1 MKTSGS
7 EKLELKIS
15 SSHEFENGT
24 VLARVRLGSYASLLA
39 LIPICGMVFFVLGMG
54 ELGVGGIS
62 VLSLWT
68 LFWLSVLVFGV
79 FDHGILSMG
88 PDGVVWTSGVG
99 WLSMKTRVQVDAW
112 TWSRVVRLRGFC
124 SAVELVGRDG
134 QGHVVYESPFNGRAR
149 DSAKAE
155 ADCERIRQLLA
166 EKAHVSLTRIR
177 GDDER
182 TAAAA
187 IEAQGKITALRDDDG
202 RIVRI
207 IYRPRRYVR
216 GTIVHAVI
224 IVFFSLV
231 GWLVW
236 TKGDSPWLIAAC
248 VIPAILAVAPTIYD
262 VFGRREF
269 VIGAGTG
276 HYFNGVGR
284 IGVCRK
290 FSFDEK
296 TRVRKGESAYYYA
309 DHSVGHKDTTGT
321 RAMTRI
327 PEVQLLPA
335 GCATPT
341 RLCASDDEALI
352 DAFVRLLREAIQHKD
367 MHGA

>member
-1 MKTSGS
+1 MKKC
-7 EKLELKIS
+7 E
-15 SSHEFENGT
+15 T

-39 LIPICGMVFFVLGMG
+39 LIPIGFGMVFFVLGMG

-68 LFWLSVLVFGV
+68 LFWLSVLVFGA
-79 FDHGILSMG
+79 FDRGILSVE

-134 QGHVVYESPFNGRAR
+134 HGHVVYESPYNGSAR
-149 DSAKAE
+149 NSAKAE
-155 ADCERIRQLLA
+155 ADCERIRQMLA

-177 GDDER
+177 VDDER
-182 TAAAA
+182 SGASA
-187 IEAQGKITALRDDDG
+187 IEVQNKITVLRDDNG

-207 IYRPRRYVR
+207 TYRPKHFVR
-216 GTIVHAVI
+216 GTIVLAAVI
-224 IVFFSLV
+224 AFFALV

-248 VIPAILAVAPTIYD
+248 VVPAILSVAPTLYD
-262 VFGRREF
+262 FFGRREF
-269 VIGAGTG
+269 VIDAETG
-276 HYFNGVGR
+276 HYFNGVGK
-284 IGVCRK
+284 IGVSRK
-290 FSFDEK
+290 FSFDEA
-296 TRVRKGESAYYYA
+296 THVRKGESAYYCA
-309 DHSVGHKDTTGT
+309 DHSIGHKDTTGT

-327 PEVQLLPA
+327 PEVQLFHV

-352 DAFVRLLREAIQHKD
+352 DAFVRLLREAIQHQD
-367 MHGA
+367 MYGT

>member
-1 MKTSGS
+1 MKQC
-7 EKLELKIS
+7 EI
-15 SSHEFENGT
+15 

-39 LIPICGMVFFVLGMG
+39 LIPIGFGMVFFVLGMG

-68 LFWLSVLVFGV
+68 LFWVSVLVFGA
-79 FDHGILSMG
+79 FDRGILSVE

-134 QGHVVYESPFNGRAR
+134 QGHVVYESPYNGSAR
-149 DSAKAE
+149 NSAKAE
-155 ADCERIRQLLA
+155 ADCERIRQMLA
-166 EKAHVSLTRIR
+166 EKARVSLTRIR
-177 GDDER
+177 VDDEQ
-182 TAAAA
+182 TAASA
-187 IEAQGKITALRDDDG
+187 IEVQNKITVLRDDNG

-207 IYRPRRYVR
+207 TYRPKHFVR
-216 GTIVHAVI
+216 GTIVLAAVI
-224 IVFFSLV
+224 AFFALV

-248 VIPAILAVAPTIYD
+248 VVPAILSVAPTLYD
-262 VFGRREF
+262 FFGRREF
-269 VIGAGTG
+269 VIDAETG
-276 HYFNGVGR
+276 HYFNGVGK
-284 IGVCRK
+284 IGVSRK
-290 FSFDEK
+290 FSFDEA
-296 TRVRKGESAYYYA
+296 THVRKGESAYYCA
-309 DHSVGHKDTTGT
+309 DHSIGHKDTTGT

-327 PEVQLLPA
+327 PEVQLFHA

-341 RLCASDDEALI
+341 RLCTSDDEALI

-367 MHGA
+367 MYGA

>member
-1 MKTSGS
+1 MKQY
-7 EKLELKIS
+7 
-15 SSHEFENGT
+15 GT
-24 VLARVRLGSYASLLA
+24 VLACVRLGSYASLLA
-39 LIPICGMVFFVLGMG
+39 LIPIGFGTLFFVLGMG

-68 LFWLSVLVFGV
+68 LFWLSVLIFGV
-79 FDHGILSMG
+79 FDRGILSVG

-99 WLSMKTRVQVDAW
+99 GLSMKTRAQVNAW
-112 TWSRVVRLRGFC
+112 TWSRVVRLRGYRA
-124 SAVELVGRDG
+124 AVELVGRDG
-134 QGHVVYESPFNGRAR
+134 QGHVAYESPYNGSAR
-149 DSAKAE
+149 NSAKAE
-155 ADCERIRQLLA
+155 ADCERIRQMLA

-177 GDDER
+177 VDDEQ
-182 TAAAA
+182 TAASA
-187 IEAQGKITALRDDDG
+187 IEVQNKITVLRDDNG

-207 IYRPRRYVR
+207 TYRPKHFVR
-216 GTIVHAVI
+216 GTIVLAAVI
-224 IVFFSLV
+224 AFFALV

-236 TKGDSPWLIAAC
+236 TKGDSPWLIAAL
-248 VIPAILAVAPTIYD
+248 VIPAILAVAPTLYD
-262 VFGRREF
+262 FFGRREF

-276 HYFNGVGR
+276 HYFNGAGK

-290 FSFDEK
+290 FSFDKK

-327 PEVQLLPA
+327 PEVHLLSD

-341 RLCASDDEALI
+341 RLSASDDEALI
-352 DAFVRLLREAIQHKD
+352 DAFVRLLREAIQHQD
-367 MHGA
+367 MYGT

>member
-1 MKTSGS
+1 MKKC
-7 EKLELKIS
+7 E
-15 SSHEFENGT
+15 T

-39 LIPICGMVFFVLGMG
+39 LIPIGFGMVFFVLGMG

-68 LFWLSVLVFGV
+68 LFWLSVLVFGA
-79 FDHGILSMG
+79 FDRGILSVE

-134 QGHVVYESPFNGRAR
+134 QGHVVYESPYNGSAR
-149 DSAKAE
+149 NSAKAE
-155 ADCERIRQLLA
+155 ADCERIRQMLA

-177 GDDER
+177 VDDEQ
-182 TAAAA
+182 TAASA
-187 IEAQGKITALRDDDG
+187 IEVQNKITVLRDDNG

-207 IYRPRRYVR
+207 TYRPKHYVR
-216 GTIVHAVI
+216 GAIVLAAVI
-224 IVFFSLV
+224 AFFALV

-236 TKGDSPWLIAAC
+236 AKGDSPWLIAAL
-248 VIPAILAVAPTIYD
+248 VIPTILAVTPTLYD
-262 VFGRREF
+262 FFGRREF

-276 HYFNGVGR
+276 HYFNGVGK
-284 IGVCRK
+284 IGVRRE
-290 FSFDEK
+290 FSFDE
-296 TRVRKGESAYYYA
+296 TTGVHKGESDYYYA
-309 DHSVGHKDTTGT
+309 DHSVGHKDVTGT

-327 PEVQLLPA
+327 PEVQLFPV
-335 GCATPT
+335 GCATPA

-352 DAFVRLLREAIQHKD
+352 DAFVRLLREAIQHQD
-367 MHGA
+367 MYGA